1 MSPWLSTFFVEAFN
15 FLVLAGA
22 LGWLLFK
29 PIRRALEAEQSEHAE
44 REQQVEAKR
53 AEVERARAEVEAQ
66 RTAVAREQER
76 LRGEAR
82 EASAKQAETL
92 LAEARTRAE
101 QEREALKHELERRER
116 AWREG
121 LEDEAAALAARAV
134 LQLLERLAG
143 PELDTALA
151 RAACRELQSLPARAL
166 GHVVVE
172 SARPLSPEARGLV
185 DAALAGVSGVEFR
198 SAPQLGAGL
207 RILTEAGLVDAS
219 ASGLAAYA
227 ERALSASTEA
237 SHG

>member
-1 MSPWLSTFFVEAFN
+1 MSPWLSTFFVEAIN

-44 REQQVEAKR
+44 RERQVEAR
-53 AEVERARAEVEAQ
+53 LAEVERTRAEMETQ
-66 RTAVAREQER
+66 RTALVRELER
-76 LRGEAR
+76 VRTEAR

-92 LAEARTRAE
+92 LAEARARAA
-101 QEREALKHELERRER
+101 QEREALKHELERRQR

-151 RAACRELQSLPARAL
+151 RAACRELQSLPARGL

-172 SARPLSPEARGLV
+172 SARPLSPEARELV
-185 DAALAGVSGVEFR
+185 GAALAGVPGVEFR
-198 SAPQLGAGL
+198 SAPRLGAGL
-207 RILTEAGLVDAS
+207 RILTGAGLVDAS

-227 ERALSASTEA
+227 ERTLAAGTES

>member
-1 MSPWLSTFFVEAFN
+1 MSAGLSTFLVEAIN

-29 PIRRALEAEQSEHAE
+29 PIRRALEAERSEHAE
-44 REQQVEAKR
+44 RERQVEAR
-53 AEVERARAEVEAQ
+53 LAEVERARAEVEAQ
-66 RTAVAREQER
+66 RTALTRELER
-76 LRGEAR
+76 VRGEAR
-82 EASAKQAETL
+82 EVAAKQAEAL
-92 LAEARTRAE
+92 LAETRARAE
-101 QEREALKHELERRER
+101 QEREALRHELEHRER
-116 AWREG
+116 AWREE

-134 LQLLERLAG
+134 LQLLERLVG

-151 RAACRELQSLPARAL
+151 RAACRELQSLPASEL

-172 SARPLSPEARGLV
+172 SARPLSSEARELV
-185 DAALAGVSGVEFR
+185 GTALAGVPGVEFR
-198 SAPQLGAGL
+198 SAPRLGAGL

-227 ERALSASTEA
+227 ERTLATGKES